1 MEVYQVFHNAT
12 FTTNPCTNPIHYAI
26 NVLNPNRPIEI
37 DKSPGQICLSLAR
50 VTASLASP
58 CLASSLFFSLAP

>member
-1 MEVYQVFHNAT
+1 MEVFHI
-12 FTTNPCTNPIHYAI
+12 PQIHAQIPYAI